1 MNSMRRMVM
10 AGVLVAGVSTSVC
23 GQDWMAPVG
32 TPKVEPLW
40 SGTVPGALGTGD
52 ADTPTLTTY
61 LPAQGQ
67 ATGAGIVIC
76 PGGGYQGLAVD
87 HEGHEV
93 ARWLTSRGIAAFIL
107 KYRLGPSYHH
117 PAMLQDV
124 LRAIRVVRSRAAEFH
139 IKPDRV
145 GIMGFSA
152 GGHLASSAATLFDSP
167 DGKVADGLDAV
178 SSRPDFAVLAYPV
191 ILMGQDRTHH
201 GSQDNLLGT
210 SPSTEL
216 VARLSTEQQVT
227 SKTPPTFIFQTD
239 AGHGGAGRKRGEVL
253 PRAAARRRAG

>member
-107 KYRLGPSYHH
+107 RYRLGP
-117 PAMLQDV
+117 
-124 LRAIRVVRSRAAEFH
+124 E
-139 IKPDRV
+139 
-145 GIMGFSA
+145 
-152 GGHLASSAATLFDSP
+152 
-167 DGKVADGLDAV
+167 
-178 SSRPDFAVLAYPV
+178 
-191 ILMGQDRTHH
+191 
-201 GSQDNLLGT
+201 
-210 SPSTEL
+210 
-216 VARLSTEQQVT
+216 
-227 SKTPPTFIFQTD
+227 
-239 AGHGGAGRKRGEVL
+239 
-253 PRAAARRRAG
+253 